1 MLSIKTLL
9 YLLLLF
15 SGIVGSI
22 IYHPFLGIM
31 GYILTY
37 NINPAGHW
45 WGSPLVEWGVRYS
58 LFLAGA
64 TALGIIL
71 HWSKL
76 KVKKVFESQEI
87 LLVIFLGV
95 VWLSI
100 PLGVG
105 FNIEGSNAVKMA
117 KVIVILLM
125 ACHVITTLSRYE
137 AMIWTLIVAG
147 LYLGFETYV
156 APNWMFRGGRLD
168 VGIGGSDFREGNFL
182 GAHFAMLL
190 PFLGV
195 MFIKGG
201 WKSKVLCLISGVF
214 VTNSIILCRS
224 RGIFLAM
231 AVGIISAIVF
241 SIPKQRKKIL
251 IGVGIAIVGAIL
263 LTDPGFWVR
272 MEQIDPDTVQTERSA
287 LGRLLAWEASLSMIS
302 DYPLGVGEG
311 NFKAI
316 IGKYNP
322 RMAGRDTHNTF
333 LRCLTELGVQ
343 GAFVL
348 LLLIG
353 NAFWILFRLKKQIQG
368 LPHKADF
375 IWHIYAL
382 KIALIIYLVSGIFI
396 TQTYIEEFY
405 WLLIYP
411 LFLKRSIEGEI
422 GGELKPDKLKPKKLK
437 PGRLKNA
444 Y

>member
-1 MLSIKTLL
+1 MLSIKTLT

-15 SGIVGSI
+15 AGIAGSVA
-22 IYHPFLGIM
+22 YHPFLGVM

-37 NINPAGHW
+37 NINPVGHW
-45 WGSPLVEWGVRYS
+45 WGSPLVEWGIRYS

-64 TALGIIL
+64 IGLGIIL
-71 HWSKL
+71 HRSKL
-76 KVKKVFESQEI
+76 KLKFKKFFESQEI
-87 LLVIFLGV
+87 LLVIFLGI

-100 PLGVG
+100 PLGLG
-105 FNIEGSNAVKMA
+105 PNSEESNAVKMA
-117 KVIVILLM
+117 KVVIILLM
-125 ACHVITTLSRYE
+125 ASHVITTLKRYE
-137 AMIWTLIVAG
+137 AMIWTLIIAG
-147 LYLGFETYV
+147 LYLGFETYA

-168 VGIGGSDFREGNFL
+168 VGIGGSDFSEGNFL

-201 WKSKVLCLISGVF
+201 WKSKGLCLISGVF

-224 RGIFLAM
+224 RGIFLAIL
-231 AVGIISAIVF
+231 VGILCAIVF
-241 SIPKQRKKIL
+241 STRRQRLKISL
-251 IGVGIAIVGAIL
+251 GISIAIIGGIF

-287 LGRLLAWEASLSMIS
+287 HGRLLAWEASLSIAS

-311 NFKAI
+311 NFRKC
-316 IGKYNP
+316 IGQYVPELK
-322 RMAGRDTHNTF
+322 GRDTHNTF

-343 GAFVL
+343 GASVL

-353 NAFWILFRLKKQIQG
+353 NAFWILLKLKKRIQG
-368 LPHKADF
+368 LPHEADF

-422 GGELKPDKLKPKKLK
+422 ENKVKP
-437 PGRLKNA
+437 RRFKNE